1 MKVFYLPLEP
11 YIERYTY
18 FMSCVDGWTEDNLK
32 KDNVEFV
39 RIDGE
44 TEYISNGIDVSQSTD
59 IDEGIYS
66 LAA

>member
-1 MKVFYLPLEP
+1 MF
-11 YIERYTY
+11 
-18 FMSCVDGWTEDNLK
+18 EDINAG
-32 KDNVEFV
+32 FV

-44 TEYISNGIDVSQSTD
+44 TEYIGNGIDVSQSTD